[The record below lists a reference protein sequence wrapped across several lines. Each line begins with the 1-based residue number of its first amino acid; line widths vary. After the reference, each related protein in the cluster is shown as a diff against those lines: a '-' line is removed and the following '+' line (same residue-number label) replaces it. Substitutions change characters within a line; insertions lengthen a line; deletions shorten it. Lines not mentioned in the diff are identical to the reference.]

1 MKRNYGLFTAITMIT
16 GIVIGSGIFFK
27 ADDVLAYA
35 NYNVLLGVLVFV
47 IAAIAVVFGAL
58 TISQLA
64 IRTDKPGGLVS
75 YAEDFVGTG
84 TATAFGWFES
94 FLYLPTLS
102 AVVAWASGIYVSNLL
117 GFEDFSI
124 WRNTVIGL
132 IALTFFYAINILS
145 AKLGGWFQNAAMII
159 KIIPL
164 IVLAVVG
171 LAKGGT
177 GAVVGAA
184 ATTFGMDAKSSLAW
198 LGAFGPLAFSFDGWI
213 VSTSI
218 CHEIKNSKK
227 NLPLALSVAPIF
239 VLVVYL
245 AYFLGIVS
253 FLGIDTVK
261 EVGDNAV
268 YLASSTLFGDTV
280 SKLVLVAVVI
290 SILGTVN
297 GVSLGLIRLPYSLA
311 IRNMMPASNVFKKE
325 NKKLGGMPV
334 NSGVLVYVLSLVYL
348 FINYF
353 VMTSEAKLHFFGK
366 EVAVCNLDIS
376 SIAICVLYL
385 TYIILYVA
393 VIKLWKKG
401 EIKNTF
407 LGLIC
412 PILGTIGSLII
423 FSGSVVDPVFFI
435 YALICIIFIG
445 IAYLYYNKN
454 KAKIVVESD
463 QAYHTRTDTVE

>member
-35 NYNVLLGVLVFV
+35 NYNVLLGVLVFT

-58 TISQLA
+58 SISQLA
-64 IRTDKPGGLVS
+64 IRTDKPGGLIS
-75 YAEDFVGTG
+75 YAEDFVGVG

-94 FLYLPTLS
+94 FLYLPTLG

-117 GFEDFSI
+117 GYADFSI

-132 IALTFFYAINILS
+132 IALTFFYAMNILS
-145 AKLGGWFQNAAMII
+145 AKLGGLFQNASMII

-171 LAKGGT
+171 LAKGNT
-177 GAVVGAA
+177 DAVIGAA
-184 ATTFGMDAKSSLAW
+184 GATFRTDARSSLAW

-227 NLPLALSVAPIF
+227 NLPLALSIAPIF

-253 FLGIDTVK
+253 FLGVDTVR

-280 SKLVLVAVVI
+280 SKIVLIAVVI

-311 IRNMMPASNVFKKE
+311 LRNMMPGSNVIKKE
-325 NKKLGGMPV
+325 NQKLGGMPV
-334 NSGVLVYVLSLVYL
+334 NSGLLVYGLSVVYL

-353 VMTSEAKLHFFGK
+353 VMTSSAQLHFFGK
-366 EVAVCNLDIS
+366 DVPVCNLDIS
-376 SIAICVLYL
+376 SISICVLYL

-401 EIKNTF
+401 DIKNIF
-407 LGLIC
+407 LGLFC
-412 PILGTIGSLII
+412 PVLGTVGSLII

-435 YALICIIFIG
+435 YALICIIFVG
-445 IAYLYYNKN
+445 IAYLYYYTHKD
-454 KAKIVVESD
+454 KIVVESD
-463 QAYHTRTDTVE
+463 HDFHNRTDSI